1 MKASAFLVGLSLAAL
16 PCALAAQ
23 DDVLVPPA
31 EICEG
36 AAGWADD
43 APDAT
48 AREFETAFEA
58 FDTQF
63 EAFAQDFAHAY
74 SGVDAEPDAAEIARL
89 HAKGVDAF
97 RALERL
103 IPLRDA
109 GNEVWPMKF
118 LLEDI
123 PRGVP
128 LPQFDLPDRMEVL
141 RAAFTRELEH
151 TGAAGPR
158 PWPMTFLAH
167 FELALVYLDSE
178 NFGATDHGT
187 LGVLAGGLLAEAYE
201 AGFRQPALRVL
212 DDGWHTSLAS
222 RRRQQVKVMCREAG
236 E

>member
-1 MKASAFLVGLSLAAL
+1 MKASAFLVGLSFAAL

-23 DDVLVPPA
+23 EDVLVPPA

-36 AAGWADD
+36 AAGWVDD
-43 APDAT
+43 DPDAT
-48 AREFETAFEA
+48 AREFETGFEA
-58 FDTQF
+58 FDTAF
-63 EAFAQDFAHAY
+63 EAFAQDFARAY

-97 RALERL
+97 GALERL

-128 LPQFDLPDRMEVL
+128 LPQFDPPDRMEVL
-141 RAAFTRELEH
+141 RAAFTRELAR
-151 TGAAGPR
+151 TGLAGPK
-158 PWPMTFLAH
+158 PSTVTFLAH

-178 NFGATDHGT
+178 DLGATDHGT

-201 AGFRQPALRVL
+201 AGFRRPALRVL
-212 DDGWHTSLAS
+212 EDGWHTSLAS
-222 RRRQQVKVMCREAG
+222 RLRQQVRVMCREAG
-236 E
+236 